1 MLAASLGL
9 TWIAFFLTM
18 AAPPRSPMLRAA
30 KIFLALAFLWLVVE
44 GVRIGMLE
52 DVDEYRGRGG

>member
-1 MLAASLGL
+1 MLAASVGA

-30 KIFLALAFLWLVVE
+30 KIFLALAFAWLLVE
-44 GVRIGMLE
+44 AIRLGMIS
-52 DVDEYRGRGG
+52 DDA